1 MPAGQSLILGDPDA
15 GVTIEQENVERPEPG
30 IGMRL
35 EEEPSPARIEAFSDG
50 VFSIVITLL
59 VLDLRVP
66 RDATLQGRT
75 LAAALLQQ
83 WPTYLAYVMS
93 FLQVG
98 VVWAN
103 HHMMFHHIRRSDHV
117 LLVCNLLLLLCTA
130 VLPFT
135 TSLLAEYAYHGKA
148 DFMLA
153 ALLYSGALCCAG
165 LFFNAIWTHALR
177 AGLVNPHA
185 DPNRIYALR
194 QHWRLVPVF
203 YGIAFLLAFVDPRWS
218 VGMYALLLFYYALP
232 GPALVRW
239 VTAKRF
245 IRFTMA
251 ANKHSAARSGAPG
264 ESSEG

>member
-1 MPAGQSLILGDPDA
+1 MRELSPTDGDGSPRETNDYVIMGQKF
-15 GVTIEQENVERPEPG
+15 IEKPEPG
-30 IGMRL
+30 LGMRL

-66 RDATLQGRT
+66 REATLHGQT

-103 HHMMFHHIRRSDHV
+103 HHMMFHHIRRSDHI

-135 TSLLAEYAYHGKA
+135 TSLLAEYAYGARA
-148 DFMLA
+148 DLTFS

-177 AGLVNPHA
+177 AGLVHPGA
-185 DPNRIYALR
+185 DPHRIYALR

-203 YGIAFLLAFVDPRWS
+203 YGIAFLLAFVDPR
-218 VGMYALLLFYYALP
+218 
-232 GPALVRW
+232 
-239 VTAKRF
+239 
-245 IRFTMA
+245 
-251 ANKHSAARSGAPG
+251 
-264 ESSEG
+264 